1 MRVMSAYDPKRTFSP
16 RPERSS
22 VAALPG
28 FAGALSTAVHCGGK
42 SFSFRPLDDDE
53 TSGIFKRKIQSA
65 NQWSSDL
72 SHPSP
77 SGTAG

>member
-1 MRVMSAYDPKRTFSP
+1 MIQSVHPHR
-16 RPERSS
+16 RPDCLS

-28 FAGALSTAVHCGGK
+28 LAGALSTAVQAGGRSL
-42 SFSFRPLDDDE
+42 SFSTLADGE
-53 TSGIFKRKIQSA
+53 ILGIFKRNIQSA

-72 SHPSP
+72 SQPSP